1 MYLKCISF
9 LIINEMLNNIRERRI
24 YYSYIKQSS
33 KLQLFLHAMSKN
45 KYIVSFVIEYY
56 EKIKRGVIFL

>member
-1 MYLKCISF
+1 
-9 LIINEMLNNIRERRI
+9 MLNNIRERRI